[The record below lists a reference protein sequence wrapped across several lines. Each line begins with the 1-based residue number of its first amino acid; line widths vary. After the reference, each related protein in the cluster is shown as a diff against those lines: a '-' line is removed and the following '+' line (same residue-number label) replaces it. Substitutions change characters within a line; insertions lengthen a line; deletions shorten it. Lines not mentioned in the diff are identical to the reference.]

1 MKRLAVAVSG
11 KSGSGKTTL
20 ISKIAKTLI
29 ERGFKVAITKHDPG
43 DKARFDREGK
53 DSFVFGSLGADVA
66 VVSPNRTT
74 ILLRDGLFGGSER
87 IGSSSHDSKS
97 EEFSPKFEEC
107 DADLKTLIAY
117 FGEFDYLIV
126 EGLKF
131 IPLPR
136 ITVFRDEFD
145 EKYLPFSDA
154 YASNL
159 DEFSDANKP
168 KFGLDEIENIIK
180 WIDNNAKKV

>member
-1 MKRLAVAVSG
+1 M
-11 KSGSGKTTL
+11 
-20 ISKIAKTLI
+20 
-29 ERGFKVAITKHDPG
+29 
-43 DKARFDREGK
+43 
-53 DSFVFGSLGADVA
+53 
-66 VVSPNRTT
+66 
-74 ILLRDGLFGGSER
+74 LRDGLFGGSER
-87 IGSSSHDSKS
+87 IGSASHDSKS